1 MDEGIYTV
9 KAAAARAGVTPEL
22 LRAWER
28 RYGVPSPARSAS
40 GYRLYS
46 EEDIRVVRWIREKTE
61 WGFGVRQA
69 VELYKGD
76 RSGLRGGAPL
86 DDVRRS
92 LLELLLAGEWEK
104 AETDL
109 GRAFLGH
116 GVEQVCLEVV
126 RPLLVRLG
134 EMWRGGEIGVAHE
147 HWGSEALK
155 STLTRLLAGEK
166 AEPKGVRAIVGCAP
180 EELHEIGALM
190 CALFLARRGLDVL
203 YLGQA
208 VPLEDLRGF
217 VGEFGAEAVF
227 LSVSEETRAKQMLA
241 ALPEF
246 EAASDVRVFVGGQA
260 FESEELRRAAG
271 KHFISSDLREA
282 ADAGVELLQ
291 QENPVSGDRP

>member
-28 RYGVPSPARSAS
+28 RYGVPSPARSTS

-61 WGFGVRQA
+61 WGFGVRRA

-76 RSGLRGGAPL
+76 RLGLGGGTPL
-86 DDVRRS
+86 HDVRRS
-92 LLELLLAGEWEK
+92 LLERLLAGEWEK

-147 HWGSEALK
+147 HWVSEALK
-155 STLTRLLAGEK
+155 SALTGLLAEGMK
-166 AEPKGVRAIVGCAP
+166 AEREGVRAIVGCAP

-217 VGEFGAEAVF
+217 VGESGAEAVF
-227 LSVSEETRAKQMLA
+227 LSASEGTRAKQMLA

-260 FESEELRRAAG
+260 FDSEELRRAAG
-271 KHFISSDLREA
+271 EHFISSDLREA

-291 QENPVSGDRP
+291 QENPAG

>member
-1 MDEGIYTV
+1 LDEGIYTV

-46 EEDIRVVRWIREKTE
+46 EEDIRAVRWIREKTE
-61 WGFGVRQA
+61 WGFGVRRA
-69 VELYKGD
+69 VELFKGD
-76 RSGLRGGAPL
+76 WSDLGGATPL
-86 DDVRRS
+86 DDVQRS
-92 LLELLLAGEWEK
+92 LLERFLAGEWEK
-104 AETDL
+104 AEKDL

-116 GVEQVCLEVV
+116 GVEEVCLEIV

-134 EMWRGGEIGVAHE
+134 VMWRGGEIGVAHE
-147 HWGSEALK
+147 HWVSEALK
-155 STLTRLLAGEK
+155 SALTRLMVEEK
-166 AEPKGVRAIVGCAP
+166 KAQRKGVRAIVGCAP

-190 CALFLARRGLDVL
+190 CALFLARRGLEVL

-217 VGEFGAEAVF
+217 VREFGAEAVF
-227 LSVSEETRAKQMLA
+227 LSVSEEIRAKQMLA

-260 FESEELRRAAG
+260 FESEELRRAACE
-271 KHFISSDLREA
+271 HFVSSDLREA
-282 ADAGVELLQ
+282 ADAAVELLQ
-291 QENPVSGDRP
+291 HENPVG

>member
-1 MDEGIYTV
+1 VDEGIYTV
-9 KAAAARAGVTPEL
+9 KGAAARVGVTPEL

-40 GYRLYS
+40 GYRLYK

-69 VELYKGD
+69 VELYKGN
-76 RSGLRGGAPL
+76 RSGLGGGTPL
-86 DDVRRS
+86 DDVRRW
-92 LLELLLAGEWEK
+92 LLERLLAGEWEK

-109 GRAFLGH
+109 GRALLGH
-116 GVEQVCLEVV
+116 GVEEVCLEVV

-134 EMWRGGEIGVAHE
+134 EMWRDGEIGVALE
-147 HWGSEALK
+147 HWVSEALK
-155 STLTRLLAGEK
+155 STLSRLLAEEKK
-166 AEPKGVRAIVGCAP
+166 AEPKGARAIVGCAP

-208 VPLEDLRGF
+208 VPLEGLRGF
-217 VGEFGAEAVF
+217 VREFGAVGVF
-227 LSVSEETRAKQMLA
+227 LSVSEETRTKQMLA

-246 EAASDVRVFVGGQA
+246 EAASDVRVFVGGRA

-271 KHFISSDLREA
+271 EHFMSSDLREA

-291 QENPVSGDRP
+291 HENPVG

>member
-1 MDEGIYTV
+1 M

-46 EEDIRVVRWIREKTE
+46 EEDIRMVRWIREKTE

-69 VELYKGD
+69 VELLKGD
-76 RSGLRGGAPL
+76 RSGLVAGIRL

-92 LLELLLAGEWEK
+92 LLERLLAGEWEK

-109 GRAFLGH
+109 GRAFLEH
-116 GVEQVCLEVV
+116 GVEEVCLEVV
-126 RPLLVRLG
+126 QPLLVRLG

-147 HWGSEALK
+147 HWVSEALK
-155 STLTRLLAGEK
+155 SALTRLLAEEKK
-166 AEPKGVRAIVGCAP
+166 AEPKDIRAIVGCAP

-190 CALFLARRGLDVL
+190 CALFLTRRGLDVL

-227 LSVSEETRAKQMLA
+227 LSASEGTRAKQILA

-260 FESEELRRAAG
+260 FESEELRQAAG
-271 KHFISSDLREA
+271 EHFMSSDLREA
-282 ADAGVELLQ
+282 ADVGVELLQ
-291 QENPVSGDRP
+291 QEN